1 MTYRRLRTV
10 PVIFVVSLLLGA
22 LAVAPSAVVLAQP
35 GPASTFSFLR
45 LEPSAR
51 AASLGG
57 SFSAVYGD
65 DVSAL
70 FYNPALLNE
79 SMHRSLSMSYLNHL
93 GGVNAGFLA
102 YARQVEGL
110 GTFGAGLRFV
120 SWGDMTGYDDTG
132 EETGGIGASNAALTL
147 SYSRED
153 GPGLTYGANVHA
165 VFSRL
170 DDYGA
175 SAVAGDV
182 GAAYHMPGPQL
193 TVSASLNNVGVVTN
207 SLGDVEDELPLDLRV
222 GVSKRLQYVPLML
235 SLTGYNL
242 TRIGNEPDGGSGLSN
257 AMRHVALGGEFQFS
271 EAFQLRVGYNHR
283 RHQDL
288 KMKSRLDMA
297 GFGAGFGIKVTR
309 VRFDYAFNSWSSLG
323 GLHQFTV
330 RTVI

>member
-1 MTYRRLRTV
+1 MTFRRLRTV
-10 PVIFVVSLLLGA
+10 SVILLFGASAFALGRPA
-22 LAVAPSAVVLAQP
+22 HAQP

-65 DVSAL
+65 DVNAL

-79 SMHRSLSMSYLNHL
+79 EMHRALSLSYLNHV
-93 GGVNAGFLA
+93 GGINAGFIA
-102 YARQVEGL
+102 HAQRVEGL
-110 GTFGAGLRFV
+110 GTFGAGLRYV
-120 SWGDMTGYDDTG
+120 GWGDMTGYDEIG

-147 SYSRED
+147 SYSRSD
-153 GPGLTYGANVHA
+153 SPRLHYGVNVHA
-165 VFSRL
+165 AFSRV
-170 DDYGA
+170 DTY
-175 SAVAGDV
+175 SATALAADA
-182 GAAYHMPGPQL
+182 GAAYHIPDAQL
-193 TVSASLNNVGVVTN
+193 TVSASLNNIGTVTS
-207 SLGDVEDELPLDLRV
+207 SLGDVEDELPLDLRI
-222 GVSKRLQYVPLML
+222 GFSKRLQYVPLML

-242 TRIGNEPDGGSGLSN
+242 NRIGDEPGDDTALSS
-257 AMRHVALGGEFQFS
+257 AMRHLALGGEFQFS

-288 KMKSRLDMA
+288 KMKSRLDLA
-297 GFGAGFGIKVTR
+297 GFGAGFGIKVSR
-309 VRFDYAFNSWSSLG
+309 IRFDYAFNSWSSLG